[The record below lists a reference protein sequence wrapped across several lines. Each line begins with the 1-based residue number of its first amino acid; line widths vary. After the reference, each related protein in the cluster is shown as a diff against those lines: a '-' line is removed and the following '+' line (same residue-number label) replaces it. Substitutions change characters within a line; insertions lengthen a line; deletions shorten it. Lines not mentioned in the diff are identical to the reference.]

1 MNTLES
7 GQLCAYCFRHA
18 VRKGGCAACG
28 KPVFNFRQYQALPT
42 GTVLNDGYVIGQVL
56 GEPGGFGITYLAR
69 HKILDKKYA
78 IKELFPAQLVSR
90 SPDLTSIEVG
100 PTPLQEKRFDR
111 ARSAF
116 LEEARTLNRIDGER
130 NPEVVKIYDFFEANG
145 TAYIVMPYYEGCTL
159 AELVEREG
167 ALGDAEA
174 LHVLRMVLRGLRIV
188 HREKM
193 LHQDIKPENVYLV
206 DMCRPVLIDFG
217 NARQIAPESDQADG
231 ATRGFTEGFSPP
243 EQRAGVSS
251 PSVDIYALGALAYY
265 TVTAKRPLAAESRSA
280 GMALVP
286 PISALEGRVPAL
298 LLQFIERAMDLNPAR
313 RFQSVDDAFAFL
325 KPLLEPH
332 FDWIG
337 LLPPGPVAR
346 NMGRVSELLEAGR
359 AYAVVW
365 DWRPTV
371 ASFLWF
377 LSARALPVAVIIG
390 ACELALLLGAI
401 LAEADAPW
409 LLWLPLSVLLL
420 MRIALGGFGNW
431 LMYRELNTF
440 VRVQRSRP
448 APQGMAGIRSA
459 LSARLKPNI
468 AFIAAGLLAVPGVA
482 VGAWLARVSNDDAIR
497 DEVSANIQV
506 PQLASRMIA
515 YMESRQVPPSVDEAK
530 SEVPSLEGVKAF
542 TLEGS
547 HIQLTLSKPPA
558 VAEKQIRIEFNPAS
572 NRYDRCVNIDLPDKY
587 LPLRCVKAQ

>member
-1 MNTLES
+1 MNALES

-42 GTVLNDGYVIGQVL
+42 GTVLNDGYVVGQVL

-69 HKILDKKYA
+69 HRILDKKYA

-90 SPDLTSIEVG
+90 SPDLTSVEVG

-174 LHVLRMVLRGLRIV
+174 LHVLRMVLRGLRVV

-280 GMALVP
+280 GMTLVP

-325 KPLLEPH
+325 KPLLEPR

-346 NMGRVSELLEAGR
+346 NMGHVSELLEAGR

-365 DWRPTV
+365 DWRPAV

-377 LSARALPVAVIIG
+377 LSARALPVAVTIG
-390 ACELALLLGAI
+390 AGELALLLGAI

-420 MRIALGGFGNW
+420 VRIALGGFGNW

-440 VRVQRSRP
+440 VRAQRSRP
-448 APQGMAGIRSA
+448 VPQGTAGIRSA

-515 YMESRQVPPSVDEAK
+515 YMESRQVPPPVDEAK
-530 SEVPSLEGVKAF
+530 SWVPSLEGVKAF

-558 VAEKQIRIEFNPAS
+558 VADRQIRIEFNPAG

-587 LPLRCVKAQ
+587 LPLRCVKAR

>member
-1 MNTLES
+1 MNSMES

-42 GTVLNDGYVIGQVL
+42 GMVLNDGYVIGQVL

-90 SPDLTSIEVG
+90 SSDLTSVEVG

-174 LHVLRMVLRGLRIV
+174 LHVLRMVLRGLRVV

-206 DMCRPVLIDFG
+206 DRCRPVLIDFG
-217 NARQIAPESDQADG
+217 NARQIAPESELADG

-265 TVTAKRPLAAESRSA
+265 TLTARRPLAAESRSA

-286 PISALEGRVPAL
+286 PVSALEGRVPAL

-325 KPLLEPH
+325 KPLLEPR

-365 DWRPTV
+365 DWRPAV

-377 LSARALPVAVIIG
+377 LSARALPVGVTIG
-390 ACELALLLGAI
+390 VCELAFLLGLI
-401 LAEADAPW
+401 LSDA
-409 LLWLPLSVLLL
+409 LWVQLLSVSGFVLLRL
-420 MRIALGGFGNW
+420 ALGGFGNG
-431 LMYRELNTF
+431 LMYRELNSF
-440 VRVQRSRP
+440 VRAQRSRP
-448 APQGMAGIRSA
+448 VPQSTAGIRSA
-459 LSARLKPNI
+459 LGARLKPNI
-468 AFIAAGLLAVPGVA
+468 AFIAAGLLAVPGIA
-482 VGAWLARVSNDDAIR
+482 AGAWLARVSNDDAIR

-506 PQLASRMIA
+506 PQLASRMVA
-515 YMESRQVPPSVDEAK
+515 YMDTNQAPPTVDEARNWI
-530 SEVPSLEGVKAF
+530 PSLEGVKAF

-547 HIQLTLSKPPA
+547 HIILTLEKPAA
-558 VAEKQIRIEFNPAS
+558 VADRLIRLEFNPAS
-572 NRYDRCVNIDLPDKY
+572 NQYDRCVNIDLPDKY
-587 LPLRCVKAQ
+587 LPLRCVQTP

>member
-1 MNTLES
+1 MNSMES

-90 SPDLTSIEVG
+90 SPDLTSVEVG

-174 LHVLRMVLRGLRIV
+174 LHVLRMVLRGLRVV

-206 DMCRPVLIDFG
+206 DRCRPVLIDFG
-217 NARQIAPESDQADG
+217 NARQIAPESELADG

-265 TVTAKRPLAAESRSA
+265 TLTARRPLAAESRSA

-286 PISALEGRVPAL
+286 PVSALEGRVPAL

-313 RFQSVDDAFAFL
+313 RFQSVDEAFAFL
-325 KPLLEPH
+325 KPLLEPR

-346 NMGRVSELLEAGR
+346 NMGRVSERLEAGR

-365 DWRPTV
+365 DWRPAV

-377 LSARALPVAVIIG
+377 LSARALPVGVTIG
-390 ACELALLLGAI
+390 ACELAFLLGLI
-401 LAEADAPW
+401 LSDALW
-409 LLWLPLSVLLL
+409 VQLLAVSGFVLLRL
-420 MRIALGGFGNW
+420 ALGGFGNG
-431 LMYRELNTF
+431 LMYRELNSF
-440 VRVQRSRP
+440 VRAQRSRP
-448 APQGMAGIRSA
+448 VPQSTAGIRSA

-468 AFIAAGLLAVPGVA
+468 AFIAAGLLAVPGIA
-482 VGAWLARVSNDDAIR
+482 AGAWLARVSNDEAIR

-506 PQLASRMIA
+506 PQLASRMVA
-515 YMESRQVPPSVDEAK
+515 YMETNQAPPTVDEARNWI
-530 SEVPSLEGVKAF
+530 PSLEGVKAF

-547 HIQLTLSKPPA
+547 HIVLTLEKPAA
-558 VAEKQIRIEFNPAS
+558 VADRLIRLEFNPAS
-572 NRYDRCVNIDLPDKY
+572 NRYDRCVNINLPPNY
-587 LPLRCVKAQ
+587 VPVRCVQTP